1 MGLENYVAT
10 ASMEQLDLGS
20 EDDNL
25 FEDDEQQKNNEKS
38 QDIAKKFVEK
48 YYQGR

>member
-25 FEDDEQQKNNEKS
+25 FDDYEQQKNNDKS
-38 QDIAKKFVEK
+38 QQISKNFVEK